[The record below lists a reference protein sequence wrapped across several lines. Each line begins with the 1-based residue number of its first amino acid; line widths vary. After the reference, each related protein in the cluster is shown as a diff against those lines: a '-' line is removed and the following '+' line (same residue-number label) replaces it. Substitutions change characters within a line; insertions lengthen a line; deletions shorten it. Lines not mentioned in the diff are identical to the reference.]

1 MRLGVRAWDTVVI
14 TLLVLLVVGTTTAV
28 HLSRLWRVVVEE
40 ASREAELISRQI
52 YAQAGQAVS
61 RGGLGDDSSRL
72 LQDDRDLRS
81 LVEASVGYSPHLLY
95 AMITDSDGR
104 ILLHT
109 EPDKEGSE
117 APARPA
123 LEELLRLD
131 PARRLAAL
139 YPRGTVYE
147 TALPLKLN
155 NQPFGTIRLGL
166 STTLLKGELDAA
178 LKQSLVLAGVALP
191 VAWII
196 AMLLTRL
203 MLHPLR
209 ALSSQ
214 VDRIRRGEFEAGAGA
229 PGGDEFQEL
238 SSQLERLGREL
249 HADRLATLSEKAQL
263 QHVVDQLEDGVI
275 VLNRRREVVFFNRMA
290 EAVIG
295 QPLDRV
301 VGRPLGEL
309 LDAGHPVVQMVEQ
322 VFDDRSAFR
331 NATLSVP
338 HGDRAKECLVSAF
351 FVSDAGDTNG
361 VVLVKDLESVKTVQ
375 SLVSYSAKLAALARL
390 TSGVAHEMKNP
401 LNAMMIHLELL
412 HERLERPSEQVE
424 QSVQIIGSEIRRLD
438 RVVQGFLRF
447 MRPQEITFA
456 RLDLNELL
464 QNQVALLEAEWR
476 AQGVRVALALDPE
489 LPPIG
494 ADSELLRQA
503 WLNILQNAGQAMPA
517 GGTVTVRS
525 ECDGRDWVRVS
536 VADEGVGVPAEDLD
550 RIFKL
555 YYTTKPE
562 GSGIGLS
569 VVYRIVQMH
578 DGTIDVQSEVGRGTT
593 MTVRLPVR

>member
-1 MRLGVRAWDTVVI
+1 MRLGVRAWETIVI

-28 HLSRLWRVVVEE
+28 HMSRLWRVVVEE
-40 ASREAELISRQI
+40 ASREAELIARQI

-61 RGGLGDDSSRL
+61 RGARGEDSSQHLRH
-72 LQDDRDLRS
+72 DRDLRS

-95 AMITDSDGR
+95 AMITDSEDR

-109 EPDKEGSE
+109 EPDKEDSP

-123 LEELLRLD
+123 LAELLRLD
-131 PARRLAAL
+131 PVRRLAAL
-139 YPRGTVYE
+139 YPGGTVYE

-166 STTLLKGELDAA
+166 STTLLNRELDAA
-178 LKQSLVLAGVALP
+178 LRQSLVLAAIALP
-191 VAWII
+191 AAWII
-196 AMLLTRL
+196 AMLLARL

-209 ALSSQ
+209 ALSTQ
-214 VDRIRRGEFEAGAGA
+214 VDRLRRGEFQAEAA

-263 QHVVDQLEDGVI
+263 QQVVDQLEDGVI
-275 VLNRRREVVFFNRMA
+275 VLNRKREVVFVNRIA
-290 EAVIG
+290 EAVVG
-295 QPLDRV
+295 QPLERV

-322 VFDDRSAFR
+322 VFADRSAFR

-338 HGDRAKECLVSAF
+338 HNGRAKECLVSAF

-401 LNAMMIHLELL
+401 LNAMMIHLELVR
-412 HERLERPSEQVE
+412 ERLDRPSDQVE
-424 QSVQIIGSEIRRLD
+424 QSVAIIGSEIRRLD

-447 MRPQEITFA
+447 MRPQDITFA
-456 RLDLNELL
+456 RVDLNALL
-464 QNQVALLEAEWR
+464 QSQVALLEAEWQ
-476 AQGVRVALALDPE
+476 AQGVRAALELDPD
-489 LPPIG
+489 LPAIG
-494 ADSELLRQA
+494 ADGELLCQV
-503 WLNILQNAGQAMPA
+503 WLNILQNAGQAMPG
-517 GGTVTVRS
+517 GGTVTVRGGGEGRGGVRLS
-525 ECDGRDWVRVS
+525 ITDGG
-536 VADEGVGVPAEDLD
+536 AAVPAEDLD

-555 YYTTKPE
+555 YYTTKPD

-593 MTVRLPVR
+593 MSVRLPVR